1 MVDHVK
7 LFSLS
12 LSQNNRVQFPKRI
25 VQIFFVMLLL
35 IQNSK
40 DYLIFWL
47 LFVSL
52 PQELSSF
59 PRDKLSAQISY
70 CDDAL

>member
-7 LFSLS
+7 LFSLT
-12 LSQNNRVQFPKRI
+12 LSKQSCSIPKRV
-25 VQIFFVMLLL
+25 VQIFFVILLL
-35 IQNSK
+35 MQNSK
-40 DYLIFWL
+40 DDLILLL

-59 PRDKLSAQISY
+59 PQDKLSAQISY